1 MADAQV
7 LLHNN
12 VEMLAVDPEK
22 VVSYVKLDQKVWM
35 VNSKNICDDRFYL

>member
-12 VEMLAVDPEK
+12 VEMLAVDPKK
-22 VVSYVKLDQKVWM
+22 VLSFVKLDQKVW
-35 VNSKNICDDRFYL
+35 KNICDDRFYL